1 MWVVNDFG
9 LLGIKGISG
18 ILGKPIPPEAKTYYD
33 LLGDPLAIR
42 IDPDLDERHLRTIFL
57 LIEKKIMDV
66 SPNPHELGENLKSL
80 NGLWQILGNPE
91 ARKKYNED
99 VAKVIL
105 GGGKLEQGSIIE
117 SKTTVVS
124 EPEKTDPK

>member
-1 MWVVNDFG
+1 MNDFG
-9 LLGIKGISG
+9 LLGIEGISA

-33 LLGDPLAIR
+33 LLGDPLAIT
-42 IDPDLDERHLRTIFL
+42 ISPDLDERHLRTIFL

-91 ARKKYNED
+91 ARKAYNEA
-99 VAKVIL
+99 VAKVLIN
-105 GGGKLEQGSIIE
+105 GGKLNQGSIIE
-117 SKTTVVS
+117 GKPTVVT
-124 EPEKTDPK
+124 EPEPESDTTS